1 MAAFLCLLLMLCL
14 VVPAASVVWPSSCAG
29 RTGWQ
34 SSCTCTA
41 TSFTVPADISA
52 IPPNAFAHCR
62 SLTSVSAHPAV
73 VSVGYYA
80 FFYATALESFAWPV
94 GATTVPAYA
103 FQRAYSLREITGL
116 GAVTSVWRYAF
127 AYTAL
132 E

>member
-1 MAAFLCLLLMLCL
+1 MAALLCLLLMLCL

-29 RTGWQ
+29 RTGYQ

-52 IPPNAFAHCR
+52 IPPNAFARCG

-73 VSVGYYA
+73 VSVGERAFYYA
-80 FFYATALESFAWPV
+80 NALESFAWPV
-94 GATTVPAYA
+94 GATTVPENA
-103 FQRAYSLREITGL
+103 FYRATSLREITGL
-116 GAVTSVWRYAF
+116 EGVTSVGGDAF

-132 E
+132 